1 MAAVGTNSAELRA
14 IKKNRSKLVTAIAKQ
29 GGLTWFSQ
37 KLQEFDFI
45 TSELVSGITG
55 KMGVSDEDKVS
66 SLLEAVESKIKLNQR
81 GTPFS
86 DFVEIL
92 ESEGC
97 LQDMGQALR
106 HMIKEQA
113 SRSRMSE
120 AKPSLSTQDSSA
132 DSTGGVTTLLQ
143 QLQAQIEQLRVTVR
157 PEENVRSCPICN
169 TELPAHLHQQDIESH
184 VKAHFQD
191 LAEISEQR
199 PKLAEEN
206 THKVQ
211 QRQLQHNSRSGTVE
225 EALVQ
230 GSCEPS
236 GVQEERVKELEE
248 QVEQMGQNCEA
259 AVRELSS
266 HAEESKHGSQ
276 QVQVEELLTRQAQ
289 MQQEFTELRD
299 RYDEQNKALEL
310 QEMVLDEKVSELKAC
325 QQQKLALEEQLPRLA
340 EDNTKLEHKVEQL
353 RAQIEQLKA
362 AARSDKNVRSCPIC
376 NTIFPSRMH
385 QQDFKRH
392 VQGHFQERQN

>member
-1 MAAVGTNSAELRA
+1 MAAVGTNSAELHA

-29 GGLTWFSQ
+29 GGLSWFSQ

-45 TSELVSGITG
+45 TSELASGNTG

-66 SLLEAVESKIKLNQR
+66 SLLEAVESKIKSNQR

-106 HMIKEQA
+106 HMIKERA
-113 SRSRMSE
+113 SRSEDDIISGQIAMRMNE

-143 QLQAQIEQLRVTVR
+143 QLQAQIEQLKVTVR
-157 PEENVRSCPICN
+157 PDENVRSCPICN

-248 QVEQMGQNCEA
+248 QVEQMG
-259 AVRELSS
+259 RTMRL
-266 HAEESKHGSQ
+266 HHGS
-276 QVQVEELLTRQAQ
+276 
-289 MQQEFTELRD
+289 
-299 RYDEQNKALEL
+299 
-310 QEMVLDEKVSELKAC
+310 
-325 QQQKLALEEQLPRLA
+325 
-340 EDNTKLEHKVEQL
+340 
-353 RAQIEQLKA
+353 
-362 AARSDKNVRSCPIC
+362 
-376 NTIFPSRMH
+376 
-385 QQDFKRH
+385 
-392 VQGHFQERQN
+392 